1 MALGDG
7 DEDGACDSV
16 ALRARACR
24 RAKRAARSHPG
35 SPRRRRRSPVLPA
48 TADPPLP
55 GQTSGQ
61 AAGSHAPAGGAPRPP
76 LHAVWGPPA
85 PAPGSMENRE
95 HSLGRVSGLA
105 DDVARG
111 PR

>member
-16 ALRARACR
+16 ALRAGACR
-24 RAKRAARSHPG
+24 RAKRATRSHPG
-35 SPRRRRRSPVLPA
+35 SPRRRRRSPVLP
-48 TADPPLP
+48 
-55 GQTSGQ
+55 SGRK
-61 AAGSHAPAGGAPRPP
+61 PRPRGRGAEASP
-76 LHAVWGPPA
+76 ARGVGPSRPR
-85 PAPGSMENRE
+85 SMENGE

>member
-16 ALRARACR
+16 ALRAGACR

-48 TADPPLP
+48 KADPPLP

-85 PAPGSMENRE
+85 PRSMENGE
-95 HSLGRVSGLA
+95 HSLGRTCLW
-105 DDVARG
+105 
-111 PR
+111 PC

>member
-7 DEDGACDSV
+7 DEDSACDSV
-16 ALRARACR
+16 ALRAGACR

-35 SPRRRRRSPVLPA
+35 SPRRRRSPVLPA
-48 TADPPLP
+48 AADLLLP

-85 PAPGSMENRE
+85 PPCSVKNGE
-95 HSLGRVSGLA
+95 HSLGRVAGLA